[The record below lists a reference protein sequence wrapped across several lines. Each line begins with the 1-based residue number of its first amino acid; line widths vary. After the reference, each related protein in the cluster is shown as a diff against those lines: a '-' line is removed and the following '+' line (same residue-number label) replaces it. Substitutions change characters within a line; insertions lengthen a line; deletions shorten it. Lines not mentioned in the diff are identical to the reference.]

1 MRFARLLTG
10 LFLIAGAVSAEEMRT
25 WKSSKGNTV
34 DASFVKISEKDP
46 ARIVLKCKDGGE
58 VTPKLA
64 DLCEADQAY
73 VEDVTYKPRDVVV
86 TFKKKRLY
94 GGVYEESGVS
104 PIATIRD
111 TVTIQLVEE
120 QDGKKTDTVG
130 DSIWKIESVNVLNKS
145 LLPQKEGFGDKLE
158 TKGKFVL
165 VAYEVRNMSK
175 QPIRRV
181 PPPVLVDKS
190 GCNFTQLEKSSVNL
204 RNYIPESVSLAG
216 SDTLQPGM
224 PQLFWSYY
232 EMPLDAEPASVEVF
246 PLKTGSYEMERIEI
260 KGKQMLISRG
270 GAKAG
275 TSRSPYPSTANP
287 SEKNSSVEA
296 APSTPDPLSPGA
308 SDKKVIVSLNVTRT
322 KQGGDTRSNYVK
334 TRSYTYQV
342 DLRLLSSEV
351 KQVPVTIKVFF
362 SGAASDR
369 RDLVVDRQ
377 EREIALEQNKSR
389 SETFTSKEI
398 RELRS
403 SYFYYYDFTDN
414 SRKRVNGAQL
424 NGVIVQVWAGSS
436 FVKGISKGDSS
447 LKKFEESLD
456 VVKDMGELKE
466 STDGF

>member
-1 MRFARLLTG
+1 MRFSRLLLG
-10 LFLIAGAVSAEEMRT
+10 LFLIAGAVSAEEMRM

-34 DASFVKISEKDP
+34 DASFVKMSEKDP
-46 ARIVLKCKDGGE
+46 TRIVLKCKDGSE

-73 VEDVTYKPRDVVV
+73 VADVTYKPREVTV
-86 TFKKKRLY
+86 TFKRKRAY
-94 GGVYEESGVS
+94 GGIYEESGVS
-104 PIATIRD
+104 QAATIRD
-111 TVTIQLVEE
+111 TVTIQMEE

-130 DSIWKIESVNVLNKS
+130 DSIWKIESVNVLNTS
-145 LLPQKEGFGDKLE
+145 LLPQKEGFGDKLD

-165 VAYEVRNMSK
+165 VAYELRNMSK

-190 GCNFTQLEKSSVNL
+190 GCNYTQLEKSSVNL
-204 RNYIPESVSLAG
+204 RYYIPESVSLAG

-232 EMPLDAEPASVEVF
+232 EMPLDAEPVSVEVF
-246 PLKTGSYEMERIEI
+246 PLKTGSYEMERNDM

-275 TSRSPYPSTANP
+275 TSRTPNPATANS
-287 SEKNSSVEA
+287 SEKNGSVVA
-296 APSTPDPLSPGA
+296 APSTPDPVAPSA
-308 SDKKVIVSLNVTRT
+308 SEKKVIVSLNVTKT
-322 KQGGDTRSNYVK
+322 KQGGDSRSNFVK

-351 KQVPVTIKVFF
+351 KQVPLTVKVFF

-377 EREIALEQNKSR
+377 EREVALEQNKSR

-403 SYFYYYDFTDN
+403 SYFYYYDYTDN
-414 SRKRVNGAQL
+414 TRKRISGAQL

-436 FVKGISKGDSS
+436 FIKGISKGDNS

-456 VVKDMGELKE
+456 VVKEMGEMKE